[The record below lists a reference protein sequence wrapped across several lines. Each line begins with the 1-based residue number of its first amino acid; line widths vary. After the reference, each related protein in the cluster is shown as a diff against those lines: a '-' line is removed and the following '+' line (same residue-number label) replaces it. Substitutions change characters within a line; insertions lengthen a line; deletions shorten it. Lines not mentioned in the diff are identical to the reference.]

1 MDQDSDK
8 NLEFTNKLKLFFIK
22 QKIKIILIFFTLI
35 LISVIFFV
43 MKIFQERENIS
54 ISEKF
59 IKANVYL
66 SSGNK
71 DKSKELYE
79 EIIKS
84 KNKFYSIL
92 ALNTILEKALENNE
106 DVIINYFDILQDL
119 SIPPEQKDLLIFKKA
134 LYLIQISKTEEGKSL
149 LRKLSNSGSYLKS
162 ISDQILETKFE
173 NK

>member
-1 MDQDSDK
+1 MDQDIDK
-8 NLEFTNKLKLFFIK
+8 NLEFSNKLKLFFIK
-22 QKIKIILIFFTLI
+22 QKIKIILIFFA
-35 LISVIFFV
+35 FFV
-43 MKIFQERENIS
+43 ISIIFLWMKIIQEKENIS

-59 IKANVYL
+59 IKANIYL
-66 SSGNK
+66 SSENK

-92 ALNTILEKALENNE
+92 ALNTILEKELENNE

-134 LYLIQISKTEEGKSL
+134 LYLIQISKTEEGETL
-149 LRKLSNSGSYLKS
+149 LRRLSNSNSYLKN
-162 ISDQILETKFE
+162 ISDQILD
-173 NK
+173 N

>member
-1 MDQDSDK
+1 MDQDADK
-8 NLEFTNKLKLFFIK
+8 NLEFTNKLKLFFMN
-22 QKIKIILIFFTLI
+22 QKIKIIIIFFTLI
-35 LISVIFFV
+35 LISTIFLV

-59 IKANVYL
+59 IKANIYL
-66 SSGNK
+66 SSENK

-92 ALNTILEKALENNE
+92 ALNMILDKELENNE

-134 LYLIQISKTEEGKSL
+134 LYLIQISKTEEGKGL
-149 LRKLSNSGSYLKS
+149 LRKLSNSDSYLKN
-162 ISDQILETKFE
+162 ISDQILE
-173 NK
+173 N

>member
-1 MDQDSDK
+1 
-8 NLEFTNKLKLFFIK
+8 
-22 QKIKIILIFFTLI
+22 
-35 LISVIFFV
+35 

-59 IKANVYL
+59 IKANIYL
-66 SSGNK
+66 SSENK

-92 ALNTILEKALENNE
+92 ALNTILEKELENNE

-119 SIPPEQKDLLIFKKA
+119 SIPSEQKDLLIFKKA
-134 LYLIQISKTEEGKSL
+134 LYLIQVSKTEEGERL
-149 LRKLSNSGSYLKS
+149 LRKLSNSDSYLKN
-162 ISDQILETKFE
+162 ISDQILE
-173 NK
+173 N

>member
-1 MDQDSDK
+1 MDQDTDK
-8 NLEFTNKLKLFFIK
+8 NLEFTNKLKLFFIN
-22 QKIKIILIFFTLI
+22 QKIKIIIIFFTLI
-35 LISVIFFV
+35 LISTIFLV

-59 IKANVYL
+59 IKANIYL
-66 SSGNK
+66 SSENK

-92 ALNTILEKALENNE
+92 ALNMILEKELENNE

-134 LYLIQISKTEEGKSL
+134 LYLIQISKTEEGKGL
-149 LRKLSNSGSYLKS
+149 LRKLSNSDSYLKN
-162 ISDQILETKFE
+162 ISDQILE
-173 NK
+173 N

>member
-1 MDQDSDK
+1 MDQDTDK

-22 QKIKIILIFFTLI
+22 QKFKIILIFLTFI
-35 LISVIFFV
+35 LIAVIFLAI
-43 MKIFQERENIS
+43 KIFQERENIS

-59 IKANVYL
+59 IKANIYL
-66 SSGNK
+66 SSEKK

-92 ALNTILEKALENNE
+92 ALNTILEKELESNE
-106 DVIINYFDILQDL
+106 DVIISYFDILQDL

-134 LYLIQISKTEEGKSL
+134 LYLIQISKTEEGKGL
-149 LRKLSNSGSYLKS
+149 LRKLSNSDSYLKN
-162 ISDQILETKFE
+162 ISDQILED
-173 NK
+173 

>member
-1 MDQDSDK
+1 MDPHIDK
-8 NLEFTNKLKLFFIK
+8 NLEFTEKLKLFFK
-22 QKIKIILIFFTLI
+22 EQKFKIILIFCTCV
-35 LISVIFFV
+35 LISIIFLA

-59 IKANVYL
+59 IKANIYL
-66 SSGNK
+66 SSENK

-92 ALNTILEKALENNE
+92 ALNMILEKELENNE

-134 LYLIQISKTEEGKSL
+134 LYLIQISKTEEGEDL
-149 LRKLSNSGSYLKS
+149 LRKLSNSESYLKN
-162 ISDQILETKFE
+162 ISDQILE
-173 NK
+173 N

>member
-1 MDQDSDK
+1 MDQDIDK

-22 QKIKIILIFFTLI
+22 QKIKIILIFFA
-35 LISVIFFV
+35 FFV
-43 MKIFQERENIS
+43 ISIIFLWMKIIQEKENIS

-59 IKANVYL
+59 IKANIYL
-66 SSGNK
+66 SSENK

-92 ALNTILEKALENNE
+92 ALNTILEKELENNE
-106 DVIINYFDILQDL
+106 DVIINYFNILQDL

-134 LYLIQISKTEEGKSL
+134 LYLIQISKTEEGETL
-149 LRKLSNSGSYLKS
+149 LRRLSNSNSYLKN
-162 ISDQILETKFE
+162 ISDQILD
-173 NK
+173 N

>member
-1 MDQDSDK
+1 MDQDADK
-8 NLEFTNKLKLFFIK
+8 NLEFTNKFKLFFIN
-22 QKIKIILIFFTLI
+22 QKIKIIIIFFTLI
-35 LISVIFFV
+35 LISTIFLV

-59 IKANVYL
+59 IKANIYL
-66 SSGNK
+66 SSENK

-92 ALNTILEKALENNE
+92 ALNMILEKELENNE

-134 LYLIQISKTEEGKSL
+134 LYLIQISKTEEGEDL
-149 LRKLSNSGSYLKS
+149 LRKLSNSDSYLKN
-162 ISDQILETKFE
+162 ISDQILE
-173 NK
+173 N

>member
-1 MDQDSDK
+1 MDQDIDK

-22 QKIKIILIFFTLI
+22 QKIKIILIFFAFI
-35 LISVIFFV
+35 VISIIFLW
-43 MKIFQERENIS
+43 MKIIQEKENIS

-59 IKANVYL
+59 IKANIYL
-66 SSGNK
+66 SSENK

-92 ALNTILEKALENNE
+92 ALNTILEKELENNE

-134 LYLIQISKTEEGKSL
+134 LYLIQISKTEEGETL
-149 LRKLSNSGSYLKS
+149 LRRLSNSNSYLKN
-162 ISDQILETKFE
+162 ISDQILD
-173 NK
+173 N

>member
-1 MDQDSDK
+1 MDQDIDK

-22 QKIKIILIFFTLI
+22 QKIKIILIFFA
-35 LISVIFFV
+35 FFV
-43 MKIFQERENIS
+43 ISIIFLWMKIIQEKENIS

-59 IKANVYL
+59 IKANIYL
-66 SSGNK
+66 SSENK

-92 ALNTILEKALENNE
+92 ALNTILEKELENNE

-134 LYLIQISKTEEGKSL
+134 LYLIQISKTEEGETL
-149 LRKLSNSGSYLKS
+149 LRRLSNSNSYLKN
-162 ISDQILETKFE
+162 ISDQILD
-173 NK
+173 N

>member
-1 MDQDSDK
+1 MDQDADK
-8 NLEFTNKLKLFFIK
+8 NLEFTNKLKLFFMN
-22 QKIKIILIFFTLI
+22 QKIKIIIIFFTLI
-35 LISVIFFV
+35 LISIIFLV

-59 IKANVYL
+59 IKANIYL
-66 SSGNK
+66 SSENK

-92 ALNTILEKALENNE
+92 ALNMILEKELENNE

-134 LYLIQISKTEEGKSL
+134 LYLIQISKTEEGEGL
-149 LRKLSNSGSYLKS
+149 LRKLSNSDSYLKN
-162 ISDQILETKFE
+162 ISDQILE
-173 NK
+173 N